1 MRHGGRTVIR
11 RGCSCRGAR
20 SRGGAHHAAPPAA
33 RRGPPL
39 RAVADN
45 PVSRWP
51 SAFALAAVGA
61 GWKAARWLL

>member
-1 MRHGGRTVIR
+1 MSR
-11 RGCSCRGAR
+11 RGVLMLAER
-20 SRGGAHHAAPPAA
+20 SRLGAAVLYHAAPSS
-33 RRGPPL
+33 RRDEVHRAL
-39 RAVADN
+39 RAIADN